1 MHRIQNYEAFRDTR
15 YFEINYNTSKVQS
28 YSLSRF
34 AMNYYYNCK
43 HCHAIRYFSIFEQ
56 IVSVITFKWVGAFS
70 FVLIHEIKPKLRE

>member
-1 MHRIQNYEAFRDTR
+1 
-15 YFEINYNTSKVQS
+15 
-28 YSLSRF
+28 
-34 AMNYYYNCK
+34 MNYYYNYK